1 MSELGLDGHPTLAG
15 RLIESGRVDAMWVS
29 GGKFYRSGEGVDRIK
44 RLLLLDYTKESFI
57 FHSNNSNG
65 SIEET
70 IIANTAKRAMEAGA
84 EVKYTPTFLGYSG

>member
-1 MSELGLDGHPTLAG
+1 
-15 RLIESGRVDAMWVS
+15 MWVS